1 VQFQYPNKAVFV
13 SLRVTLI
20 MEHVVI
26 CRKRVLM
33 MRRKWKKLGSDLLKS
48 GHKQILS
55 SLANAVSTLYLDI
68 FVIFVLEKI
77 IYITNRNIAHM
88 YITRNS

>member
-20 MEHVVI
+20 MEHVI

-33 MRRKWKKLGSDLLKS
+33 MRRKWKKLGPDLLKS

-77 IYITNRNIAHM
+77 TYITNGNIAHM